1 MLARLSIPQKFL
13 LMGALLFVPLTI
25 VTYRLVASMRAL
37 GTEKAQREL
46 SGLRYTEPLVRLLRD
61 LQTHRGLSVALM
73 YGEGEFV
80 TERAKVANQLK
91 EDLQAVD
98 AVDAE
103 SGRQLGVHDSWVNLR
118 KEIEDLLAHWQE
130 FGRDLFDK
138 QTQIHAD
145 LLRLLVAVGDG
156 SHLSFDPD
164 PGSYYLSDVVRV
176 VIPEL
181 TELMGQ
187 VRDLA
192 LSIAT
197 QGGMMREEELK
208 AFSRRYA
215 IVYYYTDRLESD
227 LNKVYAARPELR
239 DVLEEPRK
247 AVSTAAAE
255 FLNALDREFLNV
267 EYAKISPSDWW
278 SLSTKA
284 LDSAYALHAVAAPAL
299 GGVLEARAQALGRQL
314 VVTIALLLLAGA
326 VVTGLAVF
334 IIRDLNRP
342 LQEAVLAADRL
353 AMGDLSVHLSANGR
367 GDEVGA
373 LARAFEHMVQSL
385 RRVAEAADRI
395 SRGDLAVTLEPQS
408 EQDLL
413 GQALSRMVRGLQE
426 ELRTLQEEIRAL
438 GETNR
443 NVSSALVRLMNEA
456 QRATQAVREATRTV
470 EEVKQVSEAA
480 SRRAAEVAA
489 AGEQAVAISEIGEKA
504 VQDAIKG
511 IENVREQMKLIVKK
525 IAQLGEQTRAIAQI
539 TATVNDIADQSDLL
553 SVNAGIEAVRAGVHG
568 KGFAVVA
575 QEVKNLSDRSKRAT
589 AQIATILA
597 DIQKAAQ
604 DVILASEQATKAAET
619 GIQQTLDSGET
630 IRTLA
635 QSLAEATASVA
646 NLTQTTQR
654 QLVDMEQVVDAM
666 KQIDEASRANLQS
679 VEQIEHSIQSLA
691 EVSSSLQQ
699 LVKRYRLSA

>member
-1 MLARLSIPQKFL
+1 
-13 LMGALLFVPLTI
+13 
-25 VTYRLVASMRAL
+25 
-37 GTEKAQREL
+37 
-46 SGLRYTEPLVRLLRD
+46 
-61 LQTHRGLSVALM
+61 
-73 YGEGEFV
+73 
-80 TERAKVANQLK
+80 
-91 EDLQAVD
+91 
-98 AVDAE
+98 
-103 SGRQLGVHDSWVNLR
+103 
-118 KEIEDLLAHWQE
+118 
-130 FGRDLFDK
+130 
-138 QTQIHAD
+138 
-145 LLRLLVAVGDG
+145 
-156 SHLSFDPD
+156 
-164 PGSYYLSDVVRV
+164 
-176 VIPEL
+176 
-181 TELMGQ
+181 
-187 VRDLA
+187 
-192 LSIAT
+192 
-197 QGGMMREEELK
+197 
-208 AFSRRYA
+208 
-215 IVYYYTDRLESD
+215 
-227 LNKVYAARPELR
+227 
-239 DVLEEPRK
+239 
-247 AVSTAAAE
+247 
-255 FLNALDREFLNV
+255 
-267 EYAKISPSDWW
+267 
-278 SLSTKA
+278 
-284 LDSAYALHAVAAPAL
+284 
-299 GGVLEARAQALGRQL
+299 L

-326 VVTGLAVF
+326 VVSGLAVF